1 MRICREGGMGCG
13 VHPSK
18 RAPESPQRRHFL
30 AALASLPLIA
40 AWPGRKAM
48 STEAALLH
56 RPIPQGGE
64 SLPAIG
70 LGTWQAFDF
79 GADSKARTEAA
90 ETLGAF
96 IDAGARVIDSSPMY
110 GKADAAVGD

>member
-13 VHPSK
+13 VHHSK
-18 RAPESPQRRHFL
+18 RDPERPQRRHFL
-30 AALASLPLIA
+30 AALEALPLIA
-40 AWPGRKAM
+40 AWPGRKSM
-48 STEAALLH
+48 STETALLH
-56 RPIPQGGE
+56 RPIPQGVE

-70 LGTWQAFDF
+70 LCTCQAFDF

-96 IDAGARVIDSSPMY
+96 IDAGARVLDSSPKY
-110 GKADAAVGD
+110 GN